1 MNKTNEAPAHNAT
14 NVVSLFRSRH
24 ILPCFEV
31 NHVFW
36 RMTNRRI
43 ELDFIVSDEKVP
55 ASQGVLMTFIS
66 RAARYVLRKRVRT
79 AVLFIVLTIITASM
93 LSATAVSRAA
103 QHEAGQIEKQA
114 VGGFVLASNLQGS
127 MLTPR
132 GGGMVR
138 PADVQRI
145 SKMSGVDSYMVR
157 QNATAD
163 LVGAS
168 VVKVP
173 GGDDYDAEKEQQFGN
188 AANVMGTNDSSKL
201 NVFTSH
207 TLGMVDGRHL
217 KASDKHMSMVH
228 EDLAKAN
235 GLKVGDTLTL
245 KANPYDADNESHST
259 ATVKTTIVGIFKG
272 DSDRKV
278 SSRAELTSNTVYTD
292 LDTTS
297 TLYQYKAGKE
307 IYQDATFVL
316 DKGVDVEK
324 TMEAAKKLPVDW
336 NNYQITRNDQYTSSM
351 LNAARGVRSMML
363 GALIGV
369 TISAVIVLSLM
380 LLLWMNDRR
389 QEMGVLVSLGIGKPS
404 LIAQYLTEMILIG
417 LPSLALGWLCAR
429 GVAQWLGTSALRSVN
444 ASAAKEL
451 SSMGQVGG
459 DLESNMSVRTL
470 DSLTVSIDTT
480 AVLYVSL
487 GLLAVMLVCVAI
499 SCIPMLRKSPRS
511 LSELR

>member
-1 MNKTNEAPAHNAT
+1 MKKRTAHPSILFFLLILFLLSGTISTAFAEAYRNEIVIANREMISSCSYLNQSGGLPYCLTNDTLLYVDENGEYQPNICNSFDFNADGTLLTIHLPEDLRFYDGT
-14 NVVSLFRSRH
+14 NVTANDWKRSFEFGLENSSMAGSWAGITSVEADGYDILIHMDNGYSASIPFQLSSVMMPIVCAEDIDSLPVDDLYWNARIYGSYYVEE
-24 ILPCFEV
+24 LV
-31 NHVFW
+31 QGDHV
-36 RMTNRRI
+36 
-43 ELDFIVSDEKVP
+43 
-55 ASQGVLMTFIS
+55 
-66 RAARYVLRKRVRT
+66 
-79 AVLFIVLTIITASM
+79 
-93 LSATAVSRAA
+93 
-103 QHEAGQIEKQA
+103 
-114 VGGFVLASNLQGS
+114 
-127 MLTPR
+127 
-132 GGGMVR
+132 
-138 PADVQRI
+138 
-145 SKMSGVDSYMVR
+145 
-157 QNATAD
+157 
-163 LVGAS
+163 
-168 VVKVP
+168 
-173 GGDDYDAEKEQQFGN
+173 
-188 AANVMGTNDSSKL
+188 
-201 NVFTSH
+201 
-207 TLGMVDGRHL
+207 
-217 KASDKHMSMVH
+217 
-228 EDLAKAN
+228 
-235 GLKVGDTLTL
+235 TL

-259 ATVKTTIVGIFKG
+259 ATVRTTIVGIFKG

-278 SSRAELTSNTVYTD
+278 ASRAELTSNTVYTD

-297 TLYQYKAGKE
+297 TLYQYKVGKE

-316 DKGVDVEK
+316 DRGVDVEK

-351 LNAARGVRSMML
+351 LNAARSVRSMMR

-417 LPSLALGWLCAR
+417 LPSLVLGWLCAR
-429 GVAQWLGTSALRSVN
+429 GAAQWLGTSALRSVN